1 MKKYNIKVI
10 VKAWNSDFW
19 QTMLSGA
26 KAAMVETPDRVEV
39 EVMAPPEESDILQQ
53 VEMLKQVVDSKP
65 DGIVI
70 ASTSNDLT
78 VPYIEAAMDAGIP
91 VVTLDNQVSTEKY
104 TSFIGTDSKTA
115 AGMAADALF
124 EELHKSGKRL
134 AGKKAIVI
142 NSSKISKVDL
152 DRDAGFIERIKTLA
166 PEIEILETQYVEND
180 AVLTENI
187 VCELLHD
194 SNLVG
199 IFADNDMT
207 GVGIAN
213 GIRRAGA
220 QGRVFSYAF
229 DANGVEIEA
238 VQDGVLTGMIVQRP
252 FQIGYMGVQCV
263 IDALEG
269 KRVERKI
276 DPGAKL
282 VTKDNLQDREVQ
294 KLLYPEKM

>member
-26 KAAMVETPDRVEV
+26 KHVMSELPQQVEV
-39 EVMAPPEESDILQQ
+39 EVMAPPEESDIMQQ
-53 VEMLKQVVDSKP
+53 VEMLQQVVDSNP

-78 VPYIEAAMDAGIP
+78 VPYIEKAMENGIP

-104 TSFIGTDSKTA
+104 VSFIGTNSKIA
-115 AGMAADALF
+115 AGMAAEAMVKTLKDSKID
-124 EELHKSGKRL
+124 LHD
-134 AGKKAIVI
+134 KKVVVI

-152 DRDAGFIERIKTLA
+152 DRDAGFIEKVKLLA
-166 PEIEILETQYVEND
+166 PEIEILDTQYVEND
-180 AVLTENI
+180 PVLTEEI
-187 VCELLHD
+187 VYKLLQD
-194 SNLVG
+194 ENLIG

-213 GIRRAGA
+213 GIRKACA
-220 QGRVFSYAF
+220 EKRVLSYAF
-229 DANGVEIEA
+229 DANDVEIEA
-238 VQDGVLTGMIVQRP
+238 VRDSILTGMIVQKP
-252 FQIGYMGVQCV
+252 FEIGYMGVKCV
-263 IDALEG
+263 IDALE
-269 KRVERKI
+269 KRPVDKVI

-282 VTKDNLQDREVQ
+282 VTKNNLLDEDVQ
-294 KLLYPEKM
+294 KLLYPEK